1 MDENSIGPNMNT
13 TPVQRYV
20 RYGPYASGKAVPL
33 QLEVLGSNPSGVNL
47 QGYR

>member
-1 MDENSIGPNMNT
+1 MDENQFGQKMNT

-20 RYGPYASGKAVPL
+20 RYGPYPSCKAVPL

-47 QGYR
+47 QGCR